1 MMDSTEETYKEK
13 LILLEILQPVRAT
26 EEATDI
32 YLGDN
37 KLIELRHSTFGG
49 T

>member
-1 MMDSTEETYKEK
+1 MDSTEETFKER

-26 EEATDI
+26 EEPTDV

-37 KLIELRHSTFGG
+37 KLIEL
-49 T
+49 